1 MFDSLAKT
9 DYDEIICIVLTGMG
23 ADGTNGILSLNR
35 TKPIHVIAQYAQTCV
50 VYGMPRAIAEAG
62 MVDEVVPL
70 TAVAKTIIKNVGVK

>member
-1 MFDSLAKT
+1 M
-9 DYDEIICIVLTGMG
+9 
-23 ADGTNGILSLNR
+23 NR
-35 TKPIHVIAQYAQTCV
+35 TKPIHVIAQDAQTCV